1 MSLESWVKNGWLKKH
16 VTSRD
21 EIMELLAVVRRE
33 MDFAQAI
40 SRGAEAGE
48 EGEFSHCYDAAR
60 TLAKIA
66 LNACGYTASKGGGTH
81 YYTIESLRLTI
92 GLEADKVIYLHSC
105 TGKRGTSVYDRVG
118 TISKREAKTLSSF
131 TKELLDITLKW
142 LHSSHPELMGGMA

>member
-66 LNACGYTASKGGGTH
+66 LYACGYTASKGGGTH

-131 TKELLDITLKW
+131 TKDLLDITLKW